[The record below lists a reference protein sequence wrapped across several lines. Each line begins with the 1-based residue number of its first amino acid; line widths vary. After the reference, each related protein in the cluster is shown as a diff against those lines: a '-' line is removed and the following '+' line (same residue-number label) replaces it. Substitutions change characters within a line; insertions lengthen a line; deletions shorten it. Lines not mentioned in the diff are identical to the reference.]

1 MSSIVKSSNQPSI
14 EGLER
19 VLVEGDLGGL
29 SPQQRIQYYERVCA
43 SVGLNPLTQ
52 PFEYLKLQG
61 KTVLYAKRAATDQLR
76 KIHNV
81 SVNVVSREK
90 MDGVYIVTARATMAD
105 GRTDESIGAVPL
117 EGLKGEAYANALMK
131 AESKAKRRVTLA
143 ICGLSLLDEL
153 EVESVQINART
164 TQKRPVKTLDDVA
177 QEPAVESRVEREE
190 ESPFE
195 PVTDTVY
202 DQDGVVV
209 DSVPPE
215 YTFAQHM
222 AALAQCSKDALGP
235 WFDELQGFT
244 LTPADKRKAWGEFKT
259 RCADFELEA
268 ESFKKGGSK

>member
-1 MSSIVKSSNQPSI
+1 MSTSLAKSNNQPSI

-29 SPQQRIQYYERVCA
+29 TGPQRIQYYERVCA

-76 KIHNV
+76 RIHNV

-90 MDGVYIVTARATMAD
+90 MDGIYVVTARATMPD
-105 GRTDESIGAVPL
+105 GRTDESIGAVPV

-164 TQKRPVKTLDDVA
+164 TQKRQPTAKTLDDVA
-177 QEPAVESRVEREE
+177 GVAESRVEREE

-209 DSVPPE
+209 DTAPP
-215 YTFAQHM
+215 YTIEQHM
-222 AALAQCSKDALGP
+222 LCLAQCSADALGP
-235 WFDELQGFT
+235 WFEELQAFG
-244 LTPADKRKAWGEFKT
+244 LSQADKKKPWEAFIAKCAEFEVDAK
-259 RCADFELEA
+259 
-268 ESFKKGGSK
+268 SFVKKGK